1 MFGTENKTQKRL
13 MTSDK
18 RYLQFYNKYF
28 QLTPCFLSFEDGE
41 TTNPASRVGVFT
53 TAITT
58 SYISNKFASLRLQ

>member
-28 QLTPCFLSFEDGE
+28 QLTPCFLSFEDEE
-41 TTNPASRVGVFT
+41 TTNPASRVGVR
-53 TAITT
+53 IYN
-58 SYISNKFASLRLQ
+58 SNNNKLYIQ